1 MGKPTIMSILFHR
14 QLGHKSLSSLTSSS
28 EQVGASEDNAGC
40 NGISA
45 SSSAG
50 GGGGVSKL
58 VPLVQGLSHQVHL
71 FLGKFSNILDVEI

>member
-1 MGKPTIMSILFHR
+1 MKPSSVRFR

-28 EQVGASEDNAGC
+28 ERGAAASEDNG
-40 NGISA
+40 N
-45 SSSAG
+45 SSSGG

-71 FLGKFSNILDVEI
+71 FLGKTFCYTNLY

>member
-1 MGKPTIMSILFHR
+1 MGKSTIMSILFHR

-40 NGISA
+40 NGNPP
-45 SSSAG
+45 SSSS

-71 FLGKFSNILDVEI
+71 FLGNFRNII